1 MFGLLHHLFN
11 PTHCYALCAVARSG
25 AHLLCEG
32 LRATQRAGRPLQ
44 YFHQHLAAKYAA
56 RYGLDAVGHFSHYV
70 RGIVSATATSNGVFG
85 FRSEPWDMNKL
96 VERLSDSGEF
106 GKANAAEAELLRSA
120 FPRLR
125 CVQLTREDKVRQA
138 VSKARA
144 MQTNHWLATKKGTIA
159 GEPQFDPALIAQCED
174 AATQA
179 EQMWAAFFQRNGIE
193 PLAVT
198 YEELCLDYPA
208 TVARVLDFLQIRP
221 PRGFELGRPRTIR
234 QADQTSEEWVRRYS
248 TLRLSKELLPAT
260 EAPERGPPTD
270 G

>member
-1 MFGLLHHLFN
+1 MFALLHHLLH
-11 PTHCYALCAVARSG
+11 PTNCYALCAVARSG
-25 AHLLCEG
+25 AHLLSEG

-56 RYGLDAVGHFSHYV
+56 RYGLDAVGQFSHYV

-96 VERLSDSGEF
+96 VERLSDSGQF
-106 GKANAAEAELLRSA
+106 GKADAAENELLRSA

-144 MQTNHWLATKKGTIA
+144 MQTNLWLATKEKMIA
-159 GEPQFDPALIAQCED
+159 GEAQFDPALIAQCEQ

-179 EQMWAAFFQRNGIE
+179 EKMWAAFFERNGIE

-198 YEELCLDYPA
+198 YEELCRNYPA
-208 TVARVLDFLQIRP
+208 TVARILDFLQIRP
-221 PRGFELGRPRTIR
+221 PRGFELGPPRITR
-234 QADQTSEEWVRRYS
+234 QADAMSEEWARRYA
-248 TLRLSKELLPAT
+248 ELQLAKDPARSET
-260 EAPERGPPTD
+260 AERSPPS
-270 G
+270 

>member
-1 MFGLLHHLFN
+1 
-11 PTHCYALCAVARSG
+11 VARSG

-44 YFHQHLAAKYAA
+44 YFHQHLAPKYAA
-56 RYGLDAVGHFSHYV
+56 RYGLDAVGQFSHYV

-96 VERLSDSGEF
+96 VERLSDSGQF
-106 GKANAAEAELLRSA
+106 GKPEAAESELLRSA

-144 MQTNHWLATKKGTIA
+144 MQTNHWLARKEKKVP
-159 GEPQFDPALIAQCED
+159 GEPQFDPALIAQCEQ

-179 EQMWAAFFQRNGIE
+179 EEMWAAFFRRNGIE
-193 PLAVT
+193 PFAVT
-198 YEELCLDYPA
+198 YEELCRDYPA
-208 TVARVLDFLQIRP
+208 TVARVLDFLHIRP
-221 PRGFELGRPRTIR
+221 SRGFELGPPRTSR
-234 QADQTSEEWVRRYS
+234 QADATTEEWVRRY
-248 TLRLSKELLPAT
+248 TELRIGKGGLPQAS
-260 EAPERGPPTD
+260 AIERGPPS
-270 G
+270 

>member
-1 MFGLLHHLFN
+1 MFALLHHLFH
-11 PTHCYALCAVARSG
+11 PTNCYALCAVARSG
-25 AHLLCEG
+25 AHLLSEG

-56 RYGLDAVGHFSHYV
+56 RYGLDAAGQFSHYV

-96 VERLSDSGEF
+96 VERLSDSGQF
-106 GKANAAEAELLRSA
+106 GKADAAENELLRSA

-144 MQTNHWLATKKGTIA
+144 MQTNLWLATKEKMIA
-159 GEPQFDPALIAQCED
+159 GEAQFDPALIAQCEH

-179 EQMWAAFFQRNGIE
+179 EKMWAAFFERNGIE

-198 YEELCLDYPA
+198 YEELSCDYPA

-221 PRGFELGRPRTIR
+221 PRGFELGPPRTTR
-234 QADQTSEEWVRRYS
+234 QADAMSEEWARRY
-248 TLRLSKELLPAT
+248 TELRLTKDPPRAD
-260 EAPERGPPTD
+260 AAERSPPS
-270 G
+270 